1 MSRASKSLKPLM
13 HKNTSLNS
21 VHARFGHHPLFR
33 TYGTVYSSS
42 KDATQVKYLIDSG
55 ASHDFISRK
64 FVNSLGC
71 ITAKDIQKSL
81 RLQLP
86 NGTTTSS
93 MFETASIGVSFAGTE
108 YAETRT
114 LLVVDI
120 IQYDIVLG
128 RPWLHDSNPTLD
140 WKNNDVRFHH
150 NGKSVFFKANAEFE
164 TETVLKDVQGTI
176 NALEALRLVDEHQG
190 TIFAVNIRLDTTTVT
205 EAGVHISSDDTRI
218 HQLYKEFVDVFPK
231 ELPAGLPKSR
241 GQFDHKIDLIDERAP
256 SAGHTVRFSTL
267 EMQELQR
274 LIEEMLNKGYIQP
287 TNSPFGAPCFFVKK
301 SNGSLRLV
309 VDWRNL
315 NANTIK
321 DRTQLPNIHDLLSQL
336 SKARYFSLLDGH
348 SGFWQILLRDG
359 DQPKTAF
366 RTPFGNYEWNVMG
379 FGLTNAPATYQSL
392 MNSMFRPFLSKFVAV
407 YLDDVLVFSNTLE
420 EHLIHLRKV
429 LEVLRGNNI
438 RCNPNKCTL
447 AAKEVLYLGHIVGHG
462 QLRVDPAKVEKVVNM
477 PRPNNKA
484 DVLTFLGMCGYLAEH
499 IVHYSDIA
507 LPLTDLTHHDALFIW
522 TDDCEIAFTQ
532 LKQMITTAPVLRIPD
547 PNKPFIVASDASIH
561 SGSAVL
567 IQCDEKGIR
576 HPVAYWSRKWTSS
589 EFKWATRDKEA
600 RAMLDSIEFW
610 STWLKGRF
618 FTCETDHRS
627 LQHLRTQRDLLPRQ
641 ERLLDI
647 LANYNF
653 DIKYVPGPKNGGP
666 DGISRLAELA
676 TTPTLSIAMS
686 SESNALECEVDQEI
700 LTSCKKG
707 YAEVPFFKR

>member
-1 MSRASKSLKPLM
+1 MPRVDNNCLLLYPKERQFKNNMSTKGIESNQPSKFKL
-13 HKNTSLNS
+13 TVLNN
-21 VHARFGHHPLFR
+21 VTARFGHHPLFR
-33 TYGTVYSSS
+33 TYGNVTSSNGN
-42 KDATQVKYLIDSG
+42 ATQVRYLIDCG
-55 ASHDFISRK
+55 ASHDFVSKK
-64 FVNSLGC
+64 FVIKLGC
-71 ITAKDIQKSL
+71 ATAKDRNKSL
-81 RLQLP
+81 QLRLP

-93 MFETASIGVSFAGTE
+93 TFETVDVGISFTGTE
-108 YAETRT
+108 YSETRR
-114 LLVVDI
+114 LLVADI

-128 RPWLHDSNPTLD
+128 RPWLHDSNPSLN

-150 NGKSVFFKANAEFE
+150 NGKSVFFTANADFE
-164 TETVLKDVQGTI
+164 TNIVLKDVQGTI
-176 NALEALRLVDEHQG
+176 NALEAMRLVNEEQG
-190 TIFAVNIRLDTTTVT
+190 TVFAVNVRVNTTTVT
-205 EAGVHISSDDTRI
+205 ETGVRISSADERI
-218 HQLYKEFVDVFPK
+218 HQLYKEFADVFPK

-241 GQFDHKIDLIDERAP
+241 GQFDHKIDLIDERSP
-256 SAGHTVRFSTL
+256 SAGHTVRFSTM

-301 SNGSLRLV
+301 SNGTLRLV

-359 DQPKTAF
+359 DQHKTAF

-407 YLDDVLVFSNTLE
+407 YLDDVLVFSNTID
-420 EHLIHLRKV
+420 EHLAHLRKV
-429 LEVLRGNNI
+429 LEVLRLNNI

-447 AAKEVLYLGHIVGHG
+447 AAEEVLYLGHIVGHG
-462 QLRVDPAKVEKVVNM
+462 QLRVDPVKVEKVVNM

-507 LPLTDLTHHDALFIW
+507 LPLTDITHNDTTFDW
-522 TDDCEIAFTQ
+522 TEECDLAFKQ
-532 LKQMITTAPVLRIPD
+532 LKQMITTAPVLCIPD

-610 STWLKGRF
+610 STRLKVR
-618 FTCETDHRS
+618 
-627 LQHLRTQRDLLPRQ
+627 
-641 ERLLDI
+641 
-647 LANYNF
+647 
-653 DIKYVPGPKNGGP
+653 YV
-666 DGISRLAELA
+666 
-676 TTPTLSIAMS
+676 T
-686 SESNALECEVDQEI
+686 
-700 LTSCKKG
+700 
-707 YAEVPFFKR
+707 